1 MARRLTKIER
11 IENGEERAFEKDD
24 LDSSFSSTNQ
34 NSVEHQIPLRKESK
48 SENIPLTNGEAVLA
62 TNQNGVSSSSNE
74 RTEKMS
80 FSLLPK
86 TTNQN
91 DAEIFKLP
99 MVSPKNVEIESRD
112 LLTNEEMPSVE
123 VIWDNDTSSY
133 LEDSSYLKNP
143 IPEPITPIKTPTQ
156 LVLTSDDD
164 VFDSR
169 SNKSLGKVYLDHYR
183 LYFNSKSSF
192 YSVQERVQF
201 TYIFVKNHLTLNN
214 N

>member
-34 NSVEHQIPLRKESK
+34 NSVEPQIPLRKESK
-48 SENIPLTNGEAVLA
+48 SENIPLTN
-62 TNQNGVSSSSNE
+62 QSGVSSSSNE

-169 SNKSLGKVYLDHYR
+169 SNKSLGKVFTRNRIEFIYV
-183 LYFNSKSSF
+183 YF
-192 YSVQERVQF
+192 Y
-201 TYIFVKNHLTLNN
+201 KNHLTLNN

>member
-62 TNQNGVSSSSNE
+62 TNQNGLSSSSNE

-169 SNKSLGKVYLDHYR
+169 SNKSLGKVFTRNRTEFIYV
-183 LYFNSKSSF
+183 YFHKD
-192 YSVQERVQF
+192 
-201 TYIFVKNHLTLNN
+201 HLTLNN

>member
-48 SENIPLTNGEAVLA
+48 SENIPLTNGETVLA
-62 TNQNGVSSSSNE
+62 TNQNGLSSSSNE

-169 SNKSLGKVYLDHYR
+169 SNKSLGKV
-183 LYFNSKSSF
+183 
-192 YSVQERVQF
+192 F
-201 TYIFVKNHLTLNN
+201 T
-214 N
+214 

>member
-11 IENGEERAFEKDD
+11 IENGEERAFEKSD

-34 NSVEHQIPLRKESK
+34 MAVEPQILPVANQKKESK
-48 SENIPLTNGEAVLA
+48 SENIPLTNGVSVPS
-62 TNQNGVSSSSNE
+62 TNQNGVLSGTNE

-169 SNKSLGKVYLDHYR
+169 SNKSLGKVLG
-183 LYFNSKSSF
+183 SS
-192 YSVQERVQF
+192 
-201 TYIFVKNHLTLNN
+201 IFSRRTFV
-214 N
+214 

>member
-62 TNQNGVSSSSNE
+62 TNQNGLSSSSNE

-169 SNKSLGKVYLDHYR
+169 SNKSLGKVFTLNRIEFIY
-183 LYFNSKSSF
+183 LYF
-192 YSVQERVQF
+192 
-201 TYIFVKNHLTLNN
+201 VKII
-214 N
+214 

>member
-1 MARRLTKIER
+1 
-11 IENGEERAFEKDD
+11 
-24 LDSSFSSTNQ
+24 
-34 NSVEHQIPLRKESK
+34 
-48 SENIPLTNGEAVLA
+48 
-62 TNQNGVSSSSNE
+62 
-74 RTEKMS
+74 
-80 FSLLPK
+80 
-86 TTNQN
+86 
-91 DAEIFKLP
+91 

-169 SNKSLGKVYLDHYR
+169 SNKSLGKVFTRNRIEFIYV
-183 LYFNSKSSF
+183 YF
-192 YSVQERVQF
+192 Y
-201 TYIFVKNHLTLNN
+201 KNHLTLNN